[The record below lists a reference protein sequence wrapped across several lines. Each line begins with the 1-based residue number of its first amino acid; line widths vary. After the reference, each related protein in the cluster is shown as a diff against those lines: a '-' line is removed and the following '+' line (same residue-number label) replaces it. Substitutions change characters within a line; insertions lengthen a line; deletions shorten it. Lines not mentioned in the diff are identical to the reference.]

1 MVKRWFHRT
10 DDDASGCT
18 FVEWDSSKHAAVGA
32 PPIAMLINSNRLR
45 GVFGVDKFKRLL
57 PPVLN
62 LGPSRRARGAGVM
75 QLQGAGETRFVLDS
89 EKDSSMRDECVRCGS
104 VLQ

>member
-1 MVKRWFHRT
+1 M
-10 DDDASGCT
+10 
-18 FVEWDSSKHAAVGA
+18 
-32 PPIAMLINSNRLR
+32 
-45 GVFGVDKFKRLL
+45 FGVDKFKRLL

-62 LGPSRRARGAGVM
+62 IGPSRRARGAGVM
-75 QLQGAGETRFVLDS
+75 QLQGAGETRSVLDS